1 LIRYFAL
8 SAAIVLAVLLVATAW
23 VARDL
28 IRIRI
33 ASVSIPSSPK
43 PAAAVGGSGI
53 RTPRPFEGDAPWALS
68 ALPGCFDQIERVSG
82 TDAYVRARL
91 PADAVA
97 IAPPATVVYADCTI
111 SIAGGEAYVRRGPDR
126 FRIPPMAQFYRSN
139 DRLVVYRHEAGSSEL
154 RIYQRSTISS
164 Q

>member
-8 SAAIVLAVLLVATAW
+8 SAAIVLTILLVATAW

-43 PAAAVGGSGI
+43 PAAAVGGSVL
-53 RTPRPFEGDAPWALS
+53 RTPRPFVGDAPWALS
-68 ALPGCFDQIERVSG
+68 ALPGCFDQVERASG

-91 PADAVA
+91 PRDAVA
-97 IAPPATVVYADCTI
+97 IAPPATLTYADCTI
-111 SIAGGEAYVRRGPDR
+111 SLVDGEAYVRRGPDR
-126 FRIPPMAQFYRSN
+126 FRIPPMVRFYRSN
-139 DRLVVYRHEAGSSEL
+139 DRLVVYRRAAGNSEL
-154 RIYQRSTISS
+154 RIYQRSSISS